1 MRMLQRTV
9 GMLALAGTLLVH
21 SPVSAQVEAI
31 GFRLGLSRTTQGGG
45 FAELAENNDFDVKA
59 RTGFV
64 AGAYVDYAL
73 RGVYEGL
80 SVQAGLDLAQK
91 GTRIDRRS
99 GESFR
104 ELDITYVDVPLLA
117 KLAFAYDA
125 FRPYVLGG
133 PVFSF
138 KQGTSATADGQSIDP
153 DDELTGTDLGL
164 ALGLGVQRDRLG
176 IEVRY
181 VHGVANISTSSSSN
195 ESAKNRQWAL
205 VATYQMPIARQ

>member
-1 MRMLQRTV
+1 MPQSTV
-9 GMLALAGTLLVH
+9 GMLALAGTLLAY

-45 FAELAENNDFDVKA
+45 FAEFAEDNDFDVTA

-73 RGVYEGL
+73 RGMHEGL

-91 GTRIDRRS
+91 GTRIDTPS
-99 GESFR
+99 GANFR
-104 ELDITYVDVPLLA
+104 ELDITYVEIPLLA
-117 KLAFAYDA
+117 KLAFAGEV

-138 KQGTSATADGQSIDP
+138 KQGSSGTADGQSIDP
-153 DDELTGTDLGL
+153 DDELKGTDLGL
-164 ALGLGVQRDRLG
+164 ALGLGVQRDRFGVEL
-176 IEVRY
+176 RY
-181 VHGVANISTSSSSN
+181 VHGFPNITTSSSPN